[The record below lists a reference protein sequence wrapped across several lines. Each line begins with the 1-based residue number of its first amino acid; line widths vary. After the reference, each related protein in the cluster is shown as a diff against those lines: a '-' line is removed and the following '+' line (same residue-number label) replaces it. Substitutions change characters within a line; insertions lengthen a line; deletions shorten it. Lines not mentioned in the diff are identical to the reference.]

1 MYLRIGLSN
10 VMILTRVGTFIVK
23 NIYQNWNIRI
33 RWVCFHAGCVALDK
47 IEVPWDFQIQS
58 PETWQVQ
65 EIMVFRLVH
74 MQVPYSPVNLMFDLE
89 LIATE
94 NRPTP
99 FETIWLLYTPCKFR
113 QKSRLGKSKKRE
125 EKFCQILARERFTA
139 GLPYP
144 GIFYVYALT
153 VISGFNGVYLR
164 YDF

>member
-1 MYLRIGLSN
+1 MATKLQHQLNSLGI
-10 VMILTRVGTFIVK
+10 TFT
-23 NIYQNWNIRI
+23 QIRNNE
-33 RWVCFHAGCVALDK
+33 GCSK
-47 IEVPWDFQIQS
+47 IN
-58 PETWQVQ
+58 
-65 EIMVFRLVH
+65 
-74 MQVPYSPVNLMFDLE
+74 SPVNLMFDLE

-94 NRPTP
+94 NRQTP

-113 QKSRLGKSKKRE
+113 QKSRQGKSKKGE
-125 EKFCQILARERFTA
+125 EKSCQISTRERFTA